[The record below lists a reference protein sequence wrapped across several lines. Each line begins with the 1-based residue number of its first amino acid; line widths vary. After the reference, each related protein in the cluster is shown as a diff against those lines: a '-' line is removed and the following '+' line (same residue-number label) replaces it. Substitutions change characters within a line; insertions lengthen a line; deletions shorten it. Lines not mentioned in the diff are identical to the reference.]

1 MNWRLGGVCDIFLL
15 VLNNFGTGHLST
27 TSTEIHMRNLRI
39 ILIGL
44 TLAACAELPTD
55 SKAGPP
61 EAGGP
66 SYNGGLVFGSG
77 NRSDSTAT
85 TASTD
90 GSATTSATSD
100 GGVVFGSG
108 N

>member
-1 MNWRLGGVCDIFLL
+1 
-15 VLNNFGTGHLST
+15 
-27 TSTEIHMRNLRI
+27 MRKLRF
-39 ILIGL
+39 ILIAL
-44 TLAACAELPTD
+44 TVVAACAELPTD

-77 NRSDSTAT
+77 NRSDSTT
-85 TASTD
+85 TTTTTSTE
-90 GSATTSATSD
+90 GSATTGTTSD
-100 GGVVFGSG
+100 GGLVFGSG

>member
-1 MNWRLGGVCDIFLL
+1 
-15 VLNNFGTGHLST
+15 
-27 TSTEIHMRNLRI
+27 MRNLRI

-66 SYNGGLVFGSG
+66 SYDGGLVFGSG

-85 TASTD
+85 TTASTE
-90 GSATTSATSD
+90 GSATTSTTSD
-100 GGVVFGSG
+100 GGLVFGSG